1 MEKLY
6 LIPQK
11 KLGRIAPEIYGVFTE
26 HIGACVYDGIYCG
39 DAAPNIHGFR
49 RAIIDDLRA
58 LGTPLIRWPGGCFA
72 ETYDWRDGIGP
83 VESRPV
89 RLNWWTQHDGKY
101 EPNLVGTDEFL
112 DFAALVGA
120 TPYLAANLT
129 ATTPRDI
136 RDWVDYINSPA
147 GATTYA
153 RLRAANGHPEPYN
166 VRLWG
171 VGNENW
177 GGGGN
182 MTPEYY
188 AGEYRKYA
196 ELMANASPELTL
208 IGCGANADDF
218 AWTRG
223 VLAELSKKSVRM
235 DGLAFHYYCGTAG
248 GAVRFTDDEWR
259 ELIARAG
266 RMQEL
271 IDRHWAA
278 AVACGMEDRARLCID
293 EWGCWHNDKTDL
305 VAENHLFEQQSTM
318 RDAVI
323 TALTCNIFN
332 QNCAKIRLCAVAQ
345 LVNNL
350 HALFLAHE
358 DRCIRTPTYH
368 VFDMYK
374 AHMGAEAIETIAPD
388 GISASASVK
397 EGRLTVT
404 MANTTPDRAISLSL
418 TAFGVDGVR
427 SAEIATLGDGDLH
440 AHNTFDCPEAVTL
453 QRRWHESF
461 DGEITLPRGTVAMV
475 RMDME

>member
-6 LIPQK
+6 LVPQK
-11 KLGRIAPEIYGVFTE
+11 KIGRIAPEIYGVFTE
-26 HIGACVYDGIYCG
+26 HIGGCVYDGIYCG
-39 DAAPNIHGFR
+39 DAAENIHGFR
-49 RAIIDDLRA
+49 KAIIDDLRA
-58 LGTPLIRWPGGCFA
+58 IDTPLVRWPGGCFA

-83 VESRPV
+83 VENRPV
-89 RLNWWTQHDGKY
+89 RLSWWTPSDGKY
-101 EPNLVGTDEFL
+101 EPNIVGTDEFL
-112 DFAALVGA
+112 DFTALVGA
-120 TPYLAANLT
+120 TPYVAANLT

-147 GATTYA
+147 NTTTYA
-153 RLRAANGHPEPYN
+153 KLRAANGHPEPYN
-166 VRLWG
+166 VKLWG

-196 ELMANASPELTL
+196 ELMANASPDLTL

-218 AWTRG
+218 GWTRR

-248 GAVRFTDDEWR
+248 GAVDFTDDQWR

-278 AVACGMEDRARLCID
+278 AVSYGMEDKARLCID
-293 EWGCWHNDKTDL
+293 EWGCWHNDRTDL
-305 VAENHLFEQQSTM
+305 IAENHLFEQQSTM

-323 TALTCNIFN
+323 SALTLNIFN
-332 QNCAKIRLCAVAQ
+332 RNCEKIRLCAVAQ

-358 DRCIRTPTYH
+358 DKCIRTPTYH
-368 VFDMYK
+368 VFDMFK
-374 AHMGAEAIETIAPD
+374 AHMGAEAIEVIAPD

-397 EGRLTVT
+397 NGVMTVT
-404 MANTTPDRAISLSL
+404 LANTTPDRDITLSL
-418 TAFGVDGVR
+418 TAFGMDGAG
-427 SAEIATLGDGDLH
+427 SAEIATLGTGDLH
-440 AHNTFDCPEAVTL
+440 AHNTFDCPEAVTIH
-453 QRRWHESF
+453 RETRARF
-461 DGEITLPRGTVAMV
+461 DGELTLPRGTVAMV

>member
-6 LIPQK
+6 LVPQK
-11 KLGRIAPEIYGVFTE
+11 KIGRIAPEIYGVFTE
-26 HIGACVYDGIYCG
+26 HIGGCVYDGIYCG
-39 DAAPNIHGFR
+39 DAAENIHGFR
-49 RAIIDDLRA
+49 KAIIDDLRA
-58 LGTPLIRWPGGCFA
+58 IDTPLVRWPGGCFA

-83 VESRPV
+83 VENRPV
-89 RLNWWTQHDGKY
+89 RLSWWTPSDGKY
-101 EPNLVGTDEFL
+101 EPNIVGTDEFL
-112 DFAALVGA
+112 DFTALVGA
-120 TPYLAANLT
+120 TPYVAANLT

-147 GATTYA
+147 NTTTYA
-153 RLRAANGHPEPYN
+153 KLRAANGHPEPYN
-166 VRLWG
+166 VKLWG

-196 ELMANASPELTL
+196 ELMANASPDLTL

-218 AWTRG
+218 GWTRR

-248 GAVRFTDDEWR
+248 GAVDFTDDQWR
-259 ELIARAG
+259 ELITRAG

-278 AVACGMEDRARLCID
+278 AVSYGMEDKARLCID
-293 EWGCWHNDKTDL
+293 EWGCWHNDRTDL
-305 VAENHLFEQQSTM
+305 IAENHLFEQQSTM

-323 TALTCNIFN
+323 SALTLNIFN
-332 QNCAKIRLCAVAQ
+332 RNCEKIRLCAVAQ

-358 DRCIRTPTYH
+358 DKCIRTPTYH
-368 VFDMYK
+368 VFDMFK
-374 AHMGAEAIETIAPD
+374 AHMGAEAIEVIAPD

-397 EGRLTVT
+397 NGTMTVT
-404 MANTTPDRAISLSL
+404 LANTTPDRDITLSL
-418 TAFGVDGVR
+418 TAFGMDGAG
-427 SAEIATLGDGDLH
+427 SAEIATLGTGDLH
-440 AHNTFDCPEAVTL
+440 AHNTFDCPEAVTIH
-453 QRRWHESF
+453 RETRARF
-461 DGEITLPRGTVAMV
+461 DGELTLPRGTVAMV

>member
-6 LIPQK
+6 LVPQK
-11 KLGRIAPEIYGVFTE
+11 KIGRIAPEIYGVFTE
-26 HIGACVYDGIYCG
+26 HIGGCVYDGIYCG
-39 DAAPNIHGFR
+39 DAAENIHGFR
-49 RAIIDDLRA
+49 KAIIDDLRA
-58 LGTPLIRWPGGCFA
+58 IDTPLVRWPGGCFA

-83 VESRPV
+83 VENRPV
-89 RLNWWTQHDGKY
+89 RLSWWTPSDGKY
-101 EPNLVGTDEFL
+101 EPNIVGTDEFL
-112 DFAALVGA
+112 DFTALVGA
-120 TPYLAANLT
+120 TPYVAANLT

-147 GATTYA
+147 NTTTYA
-153 RLRAANGHPEPYN
+153 KLRAANGHPEPYN
-166 VRLWG
+166 VKLWG

-196 ELMANASPELTL
+196 ELMANASPDLTL

-218 AWTRG
+218 GWTRR

-248 GAVRFTDDEWR
+248 GAVDFTDDQWR

-278 AVACGMEDRARLCID
+278 AVSYGMEDKARLCID
-293 EWGCWHNDKTDL
+293 EWGCWHDDKTDL
-305 VAENHLFEQQSTM
+305 IAENHLFEQQSTM

-323 TALTCNIFN
+323 SALTLNIFN
-332 QNCAKIRLCAVAQ
+332 RNCEKIRLCAVAQ

-358 DRCIRTPTYH
+358 DKCIRTPTYH
-368 VFDMYK
+368 VFDMFK
-374 AHMGAEAIETIAPD
+374 AHMGAEAIEVIAPD

-397 EGRLTVT
+397 NGTMTVT
-404 MANTTPDRAISLSL
+404 LANTTPDRDITLSL
-418 TAFGVDGVR
+418 TAFGMDGAG
-427 SAEIATLGDGDLH
+427 SAEIATLGTGDLH
-440 AHNTFDCPEAVTL
+440 AHNTFDCPEAVTIH
-453 QRRWHESF
+453 RETRARF
-461 DGEITLPRGTVAMV
+461 DGELTLPRGTVAMV